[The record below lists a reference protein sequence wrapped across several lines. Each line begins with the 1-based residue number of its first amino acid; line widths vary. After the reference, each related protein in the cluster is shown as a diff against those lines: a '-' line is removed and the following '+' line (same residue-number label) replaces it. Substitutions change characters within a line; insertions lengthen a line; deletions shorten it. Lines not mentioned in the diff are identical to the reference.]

1 MIKTLNPYPNPAK
14 TAEIMSRYRPI
25 APKPETSPNSS
36 MSEGSCSSL
45 SQKINQSPYLRN
57 LWPQLQARPTR
68 TRKRGRAPLTLPSSS
83 LKRHKTTH
91 ILGFCPPCHVVTS
104 SPAKNLSF
112 QGFAP
117 LPNHGLGV
125 LNCTM
130 ENNNTLTANPSLV
143 TLPLLPCSPCPAP
156 KLESNSTL
164 TKPCVGEVID
174 LNTKVSVPEEKDLL
188 QQLQK
193 PVSSNINVITPQ
205 PVRPIGS
212 SISVVCISEDLTL
225 PPLSQT
231 PKRPNEVEQE
241 VENEPLPAV
250 ISDSNHR
257 IRMANSAYKEMVGQP
272 LCPWLESMV
281 NNNGGGE
288 CKRISGE
295 VTLHLSDSTIVP
307 TSSNGFSCWVRIEW
321 QSEHNN
327 KKNCVNA
334 FCDVMKL
341 ACESRDY
348 LFTWRFHT
356 RTTREASQS
365 SCNA

>member
-143 TLPLLPCSPCPAP
+143 TLPLLPCSP
-156 KLESNSTL
+156 TL
-164 TKPCVGEVID
+164 TTKPCAGEVIN

-193 PVSSNINVITPQ
+193 PVSNNIINVITPQ
-205 PVRPIGS
+205 PIRPIGS
-212 SISVVCISEDLTL
+212 SISVVCISEDSTL
-225 PPLSQT
+225 SC
-231 PKRPNEVEQE
+231 
-241 VENEPLPAV
+241 
-250 ISDSNHR
+250 IS
-257 IRMANSAYKEMVGQP
+257 A
-272 LCPWLESMV
+272 
-281 NNNGGGE
+281 
-288 CKRISGE
+288 
-295 VTLHLSDSTIVP
+295 ST
-307 TSSNGFSCWVRIEW
+307 R
-321 QSEHNN
+321 
-327 KKNCVNA
+327 A
-334 FCDVMKL
+334 ML
-341 ACESRDY
+341 
-348 LFTWRFHT
+348 
-356 RTTREASQS
+356 
-365 SCNA
+365 